1 MGKTSC
7 TDSRTHRLRAPRNRR
22 APESEILQEDVMT
35 DDHPELAFV
44 FEARVDIGPSEH
56 VGNGAGDE
64 LDFTPITGGTV
75 DGPRLRGTVLAGG
88 GDWSVQR
95 GPTVCELDAH
105 YLIRAEDGA
114 LIDIVNRGFYR
125 TTSEVAARIEV
136 GEEADPRDVY
146 FRTSPVFRTD
156 APAHR
161 WLAETVFVGLA
172 RDEVGQVCI
181 RFFEVL

>member
-1 MGKTSC
+1 MEQPQ
-7 TDSRTHRLRAPRNRR
+7 LRFA
-22 APESEILQEDVMT
+22 
-35 DDHPELAFV
+35 
-44 FEARVDIGPSEH
+44 FEARVDVAPSEH
-56 VGNGAGDE
+56 IGNGAGDV

-75 DGPRLRGTVLAGG
+75 DGPRLRGTVVPTG
-88 GDWSVQR
+88 GDWAVLR
-95 GPTVCELDAH
+95 GEAVFELDAR

-114 LIDIVNRGFYR
+114 LIDIVNRGYWR
-125 TTSEVAARIEV
+125 ALTPEALERAKAGERLEESE
-136 GEEADPRDVY
+136 VY

-172 RDEVGQVCI
+172 REEDGKICI